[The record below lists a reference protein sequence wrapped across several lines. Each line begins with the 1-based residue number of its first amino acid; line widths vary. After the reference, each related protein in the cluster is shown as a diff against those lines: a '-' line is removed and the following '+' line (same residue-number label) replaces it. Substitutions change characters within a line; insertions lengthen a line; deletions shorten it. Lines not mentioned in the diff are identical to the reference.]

1 VQTRGGSSE
10 MSLLRHRH
18 EVPEPTKIHDRNSI
32 ERDTIPYAIAGAAQM
47 LAAETRAIDSKG
59 EAQTGQHQRMTFHV
73 LAVSGSLRA
82 ASTNTGLIRMTQRL
96 SPAGLVISDPYP
108 IGALPHY
115 DGDLDTP
122 DTLPSVCRDWRA
134 AVSAA
139 DAVLWAAP
147 EYNHGPSGVLKNAFD
162 WASRPFGANSLGGL
176 VSTVMTSAGT
186 GGAFVQGY
194 LVDVLIL
201 LGGVVIDDPVIQP
214 PKGPMVI
221 HADGTT
227 SEPAIEALVE
237 ARLVNLLAHLT
248 IAAQAHP

>member
-1 VQTRGGSSE
+1 MPIRQHRG
-10 MSLLRHRH
+10 
-18 EVPEPTKIHDRNSI
+18 
-32 ERDTIPYAIAGAAQM
+32 
-47 LAAETRAIDSKG
+47 
-59 EAQTGQHQRMTFHV
+59 MTFHV
-73 LAVSGSLRA
+73 LAVSGSLRV
-82 ASTNTGLIRMTQRL
+82 ASTNTGLIRMAQRL
-96 SPAGLVISDPYP
+96 APTGLAISNPYP

-122 DTLPSVCRDWRA
+122 ETLPSVCGDWRA
-134 AVSAA
+134 AVAAA
-139 DAVLWAAP
+139 DAVLWAAA
-147 EYNHGPSGVLKNAFD
+147 EYNHGPSGVMKNAFD

-194 LVDVLIL
+194 LVEVLTL

-227 SEPAIEALVE
+227 SDPSIETLIS
-237 ARLVNLLAHLT
+237 ARLANLLTHLT
-248 IAAQAHP
+248 TAQQKG